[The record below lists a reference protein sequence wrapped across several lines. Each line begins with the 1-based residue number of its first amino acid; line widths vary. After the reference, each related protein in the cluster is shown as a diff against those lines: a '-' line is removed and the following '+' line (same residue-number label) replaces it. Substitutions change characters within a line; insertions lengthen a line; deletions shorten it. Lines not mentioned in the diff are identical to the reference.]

1 MEIKLCAIRCM
12 RMLRQ
17 EELAALRVIVPPE
30 RLAEL
35 DRQKDP
41 ERRQE
46 VLLAYGALQVLLL
59 EEYGWNELPRL
70 SYGENDKPCFAEH
83 PEVFFNLSHTR
94 GAALA
99 GISDHPIGVDME
111 KCRAV
116 SARMRRAFPEAKTER
131 NFWDGWV
138 RRESAVKRVGGSII
152 SLRNR
157 PRDAIE
163 GECFFPLEPFEGY
176 AACVC
181 TADKTM
187 AVKLKSFTME

>member
-1 MEIKLCAIRCM
+1 MEIKLCTIRCT

-17 EELAALRVIVPPE
+17 EELAALRAVVPPE
-30 RLAEL
+30 RLARLE
-35 DRQKDP
+35 RQKDP
-41 ERRQE
+41 ARRQE
-46 VLLAYGALQVLLL
+46 VLLAYGALYALLL

-70 SYGENDKPCFAEH
+70 SYGENGKPCFAEH

-111 KCRAV
+111 QCRAV

-131 NFWDGWV
+131 DFWDNWV
-138 RRESAVKRVGGSII
+138 RRESAVKHVGGSII

-157 PRDAIE
+157 PLNAIE
-163 GECFFPLEPFEGY
+163 EECFFPLEVFEGY
-176 AACVC
+176 VACAC
-181 TADKTM
+181 TADKT
-187 AVKLKSFTME
+187 ATVKLKSFTIE